1 MIQNIPN
8 PHSRSFYKGTVNE
21 TPLVFPQDPLR
32 KDYTLEDPKRAAPF
46 VHLHVVSDDVQDLLG
61 ILLGFPWIKMIKMI
75 KIQTGYPKT

>member
-1 MIQNIPN
+1 MIQTHILD
-8 PHSRSFYKGTVNE
+8 HSRSFYKGTVNK

-61 ILLGFPWIKMIKMI
+61 ILLGFPWIKMMKMI